1 MKILSIVFIIF
12 FLSSCSFDN
21 KSGIW
26 KNSNEISKKNNENFK
41 DYKKLSKENEVFESI
56 ISYNKNNTFKISSAI
71 VSNNWK
77 DIYYK
82 KNNNFKNFKYSNE
95 NSISHKSKKISRSK
109 LKNHILYESG
119 NIILTDE
126 RGNLFVYSAPQK
138 KIILKFNFY
147 KKKYKKI
154 KKNLNTIIENEIIYV
169 SDNLGY
175 LYSFNIKT
183 NNLIWAKN
191 YKVPFRSNLKIEG
204 NNLIAANQDNYL
216 YFFDKKNGEIVKL
229 FPTEKN
235 EVKNNFINN
244 LSVSDNYTFFLNTY
258 GSLYSL
264 VNQSLKVNW
273 FVNLNRSIDLNPS
286 NLFTSNQV
294 INYKNK
300 VIVPSNNYLYV
311 LNNNGSIKYR
321 KNFSSF
327 IKPIIQNDKL
337 FIITKNNF
345 LICMELNNGN
355 IIYSYDLDL
364 KISQFIN
371 SKPKNSKFL
380 SLMILNS
387 KAVLFLENSYYLQLS
402 INGNIEK
409 IAKLPSKIN
418 SNPIVVQEQLIFI
431 DKSNKIN
438 FLN

>member
-1 MKILSIVFIIF
+1 M
-12 FLSSCSFDN
+12 
-21 KSGIW
+21 
-26 KNSNEISKKNNENFK
+26 
-41 DYKKLSKENEVFESI
+41 ES
-56 ISYNKNNTFKISSAI
+56 I

-216 YFFDKKNGEIVKL
+216 YFFDNK
-229 FPTEKN
+229 TEK
-235 EVKNNFINN
+235 
-244 LSVSDNYTFFLNTY
+244 
-258 GSLYSL
+258 
-264 VNQSLKVNW
+264 
-273 FVNLNRSIDLNPS
+273 
-286 NLFTSNQV
+286 
-294 INYKNK
+294 
-300 VIVPSNNYLYV
+300 
-311 LNNNGSIKYR
+311 
-321 KNFSSF
+321 
-327 IKPIIQNDKL
+327 
-337 FIITKNNF
+337 
-345 LICMELNNGN
+345 
-355 IIYSYDLDL
+355 
-364 KISQFIN
+364 
-371 SKPKNSKFL
+371 
-380 SLMILNS
+380 
-387 KAVLFLENSYYLQLS
+387 
-402 INGNIEK
+402 
-409 IAKLPSKIN
+409 
-418 SNPIVVQEQLIFI
+418 
-431 DKSNKIN
+431 
-438 FLN
+438 

>member
-1 MKILSIVFIIF
+1 MYLLY

-138 KIILKFNFY
+138 KIILKFNFIKRNI
-147 KKKYKKI
+147 KKL
-154 KKNLNTIIENEIIYV
+154 KNLNTIIENEIIYV

-244 LSVSDNYTFFLNTY
+244 LSVSDNYLFF
-258 GSLYSL
+258 
-264 VNQSLKVNW
+264 
-273 FVNLNRSIDLNPS
+273 
-286 NLFTSNQV
+286 
-294 INYKNK
+294 
-300 VIVPSNNYLYV
+300 
-311 LNNNGSIKYR
+311 
-321 KNFSSF
+321 
-327 IKPIIQNDKL
+327 
-337 FIITKNNF
+337 
-345 LICMELNNGN
+345 
-355 IIYSYDLDL
+355 
-364 KISQFIN
+364 
-371 SKPKNSKFL
+371 
-380 SLMILNS
+380 
-387 KAVLFLENSYYLQLS
+387 
-402 INGNIEK
+402 
-409 IAKLPSKIN
+409 
-418 SNPIVVQEQLIFI
+418 
-431 DKSNKIN
+431 
-438 FLN
+438 